1 MKIRSN
7 YVSNSSASSYIIGV
21 GTLKPE
27 YKEEVLKLI
36 KSIEN
41 NSKGY
46 SLEPIKLE
54 FVENDKEI
62 SVESF
67 NGDFISTIVKAGDLA
82 VIIDE
87 VVETWF
93 TNEED
98 NEAKQAE
105 LDDFS
110 DEIIKMINNNEWF
123 EKLDYTYGEGYNG

>member
-98 NEAKQAE
+98 NEAKQSE

-110 DEIIKMINNNEWF
+110 DEIITMINNNEWF

>member
-7 YVSNSSASSYIIGV
+7 YVSNSSASSYIIGI

-27 YKEEVLKLI
+27 YKEEVLELI
-36 KSIEN
+36 KSIR
-41 NSKGY
+41 GY

-54 FVENDKEI
+54 FIENDKEI

-67 NGDFISTIVKAGDLA
+67 NGDFISMIVKAGDLA

-93 TNEED
+93 KNEDD
-98 NEAKQAE
+98 NEAKEAE

-123 EKLDYTYGEGYNG
+123 EKLNYTYGEGYNG